1 MRLLPALFLLT
12 VPMVAQEVWTFDNLV
27 RLGEH
32 RMKVLGDPQLIE
44 TPLGKA
50 IEFDGD
56 GDALFVET
64 HPLAGAETFTW
75 EVIFRP
81 DSDGAE
87 EQRFFHLQE
96 SGSQTR
102 LLFETRVLDDGW
114 YLDAFANSGES
125 KPLMVPEKLHP
136 GDRWFHIAQTYD
148 GRWYRS
154 YVNGVL
160 QMEAELKLKPQG
172 KGRTSVGVR
181 INLVDYFKG
190 AIREARFTRRALQP
204 EKFLPIPRN
213 GEQGR

>member
-27 RLGEH
+27 RRGEH
-32 RMKVLGDPQLIE
+32 RMKVLGDPQLID

-75 EVIFRP
+75 EVVFRP

-102 LLFETRVLDDGW
+102 LLFETRVLADGW

-154 YVNGVL
+154 YVNGEL
-160 QMEAELKLKPQG
+160 QTEAELKLRPQG
-172 KGRTSVGVR
+172 AGRTSVGVR

-190 AIREARFTRRALQP
+190 AIREARFTRRALP
-204 EKFLPIPRN
+204 PKKFLPIPKN